1 MTRTVRAVAAFVC
14 ASLNLKDMASVLTL
28 SAKAAPFPYAAIAV
42 ASYTQNAEIIYDESI
57 SGIVLD
63 TDGSKINKEEEIVKA
78 LAKSCGLS
86 DDSVKVRSST
96 ISFS

>member
-1 MTRTVRAVAAFVC
+1 
-14 ASLNLKDMASVLTL
+14 MASVLTL
-28 SAKAAPFPYAAIAV
+28 SAKASPFPYAAIAV
-42 ASYTQNAEIIYDESI
+42 ASYTQNAEIIYDESVSEI
-57 SGIVLD
+57 ILD

-78 LAKSCGLS
+78 LAKSGGLS